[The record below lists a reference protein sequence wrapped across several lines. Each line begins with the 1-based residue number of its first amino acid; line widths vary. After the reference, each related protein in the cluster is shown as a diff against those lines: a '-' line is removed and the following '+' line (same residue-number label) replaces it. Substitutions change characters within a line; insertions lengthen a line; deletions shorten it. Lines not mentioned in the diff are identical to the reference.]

1 MKLSVVLATKN
12 EEANVGL
19 CLESVK
25 KFADEIIVFDEA
37 STDKTVE
44 IVRKFDAKVTN
55 YVNKTNFHETK
66 EKAIEA
72 ASGDWI
78 LQLDA
83 DEIVSPML
91 AEEIKSVLENH
102 HSEYI
107 SKSVLPDVL
116 RRKVKLFS
124 RHQELIR
131 ERYNDE
137 QKSHYSQTVY
147 PEVHQRVAYFI
158 PRLNFFL
165 GKALI
170 HAGVY
175 PDGVIRLFKKGIA
188 RLPGKSVHELMEVD
202 GDVGWLFNDLEHHE
216 SPTFSRYF
224 ERFNRYTDLTAE
236 EYQNRKLTTSA
247 CTLFRYSFLI
257 PGLYFLKLY
266 FLHRGYKDGIRG
278 FLWSSFS
285 SLHYPIAYFK
295 YWQSVKKYKGH

>member
-12 EEANVGL
+12 EEANIGQ

-25 KFADEIIVFDEA
+25 NIADEIIVFDEA

-44 IVRKFDAKVTN
+44 IAKKYKAKVIN

-72 ASGDWI
+72 ASGGWI

-83 DEIVSPML
+83 DEVITPAL
-91 AEEIKSVLENH
+91 ADEMKSVLENR

-107 SKSVLPDVL
+107 SEFASPDIL
-116 RRKVKLFS
+116 RTKVKLFS
-124 RHQELIR
+124 RHQKLIG
-131 ERYNDE
+131 ERYDDK
-137 QKSHYSQTVY
+137 QKSYYDQVVY
-147 PEVHQRVAYFI
+147 PENSPRVAYFI

-165 GKALI
+165 GKPLI

-175 PDGVIRLFKKGIA
+175 PDGVIRFFKKDRA

-202 GDVGWLFNDLEHHE
+202 GDIGWLFNDIEHHE

-224 ERFNRYTDLTAE
+224 ERANRYTDLTAE
-236 EYQNRKLTTSA
+236 EFRSKRLSTNVYS
-247 CTLFRYSFLI
+247 LFNYSFLV
-257 PGLYFLKLY
+257 PGFYFLELY

-285 SLHYPIAYFK
+285 ALHYPIAYFK
-295 YWQSVKKYKGH
+295 YWQSVKK